1 MVDLKNPKT
10 KNLFSSYPFD
20 SLKAA
25 KHIIYSVFQLCLFV
39 RLESY

>member
-10 KNLFSSYPFD
+10 KNLFSSYLFD

-25 KHIIYSVFQLCLFV
+25 KHIIYSFSFACL
-39 RLESY
+39 